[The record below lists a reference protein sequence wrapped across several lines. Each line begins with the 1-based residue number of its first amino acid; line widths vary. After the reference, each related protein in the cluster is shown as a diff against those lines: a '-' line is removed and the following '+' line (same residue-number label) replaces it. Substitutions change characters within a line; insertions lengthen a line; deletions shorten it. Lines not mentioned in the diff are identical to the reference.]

1 MKKLLMIVLC
11 VALCVSVFALT
22 ACGGVGLAGYSN
34 KVDRDEIIE
43 MLLDAVEEYGY
54 DDSDTFEKSY
64 TYESYSK
71 SVEVSKTEYDSGV
84 ITERTTTEI
93 STEEKKYDSVNE
105 VATTSRKYSEE
116 VKDTTYKRST
126 SGESKSWYQ
135 QDGNDVAYSY
145 DPMSK
150 MYREYE
156 DDEILDHVSSASIYN
171 NIYNEIDDILI
182 DAYHEDE
189 DEDFEFYVDGDVF
202 TVVMVDRYEYYDY
215 EEVTESTYQL
225 VFSDNK
231 AEIKGIKTITSTE
244 DYDDY
249 TVTTTR
255 TIETR
260 MTLNFTNV
268 TLAKEDLSK
277 YNKYE

>member
-34 KVDRDEIIE
+34 KVDLDEISE

-54 DDSDTFEKSY
+54 DDSDTFEQSY

-105 VATTSRKYSEE
+105 VATTLSKHSEE
-116 VKDTTYKRST
+116 YTYATGKS
-126 SGESKSWYQ
+126 SSSSESKSWYQ
-135 QDGNDVAYSY
+135 QDGNDVAYSSN
-145 DPMSK
+145 PLTK

-171 NIYNEIDDILI
+171 NIYNQIDDILS
-182 DAYHEDE
+182 DAYYVDE

-202 TVVMVDRYEYYDY
+202 TVVMVDEYEYDGY
-215 EEVTESTYQL
+215 ERVTESTYQL

-231 AEIKGIKTITSTE
+231 AEIKGIQVTTTTNE
-244 DYDDY
+244 YDDY

-255 TIETR
+255 TIEAR